1 MVLGQGY
8 NSKYIRDYTKINM
21 GHPTTNALNFSAYD
35 ESANVMLARKEVY
48 ADAFYQVGYRMTYE
62 IFEDI
67 YFRPEDDVRCLQL
80 WVGNETRTSF
90 YVSKFYS
97 ALQDEAYAYEIM
109 PLLRGE
115 EVFLNR
121 LEALI
126 HDGSL
131 EDAEEQLKQFV
142 ENRYSGG
149 QSGFSYDYYKSEY
162 QTMLA
167 PDLSEADLLMQMVLD
182 ERRREFV
189 QEGLRWFDMKRFKL
203 FPITHEDIN
212 GITYTLTLDKAALEI
227 PDDAIINGLEP
238 NYKENISNVNL

>member
-1 MVLGQGY
+1 MYNHKTTEEKWRKIWLERKEYRCDTSDFSKPKYYALDMFPYPSGQGLHV
-8 NSKYIRDYTKINM
+8 
-21 GHPTTNALNFSAYD
+21 GHPEGYTATDIVCRMKRMQGF
-35 ESANVMLARKEVY
+35 NVLHPIGW
-48 ADAFYQVGYRMTYE
+48 DAFGLPAEQYTMKMNEHPEKFTLKN
-62 IFEDI
+62 IDN
-67 YFRPEDDVRCLQL
+67 FRRQIKML
-80 WVGNETRTSF
+80 
-90 YVSKFYS
+90 
-97 ALQDEAYAYEIM
+97 
-109 PLLRGE
+109 
-115 EVFLNR
+115 
-121 LEALI
+121 
-126 HDGSL
+126 
-131 EDAEEQLKQFV
+131 
-142 ENRYSGG
+142 
-149 QSGFSYDYYKSEY
+149 GFSYDYYKSEY